1 MADAEI
7 AQGDF
12 GVPSALA
19 VSLRNA
25 DGERYIPDPASTITI
40 TLTRRGDGLQVTGTC
55 SLTTSYSAL
64 GDEVTWTPAEGDTD
78 EPGLYDAQWTIVNP
92 DEEPLTIPT
101 CSGAKSRI
109 GFVVEICAKA

>member
-55 SLTTSYSAL
+55 SLTTSYSNL

-101 CSGAKSRI
+101 CSGAKSRV
-109 GFVVEICAKA
+109 GFTVEICAKA

>member
-1 MADAEI
+1 MADVEI

-19 VSLRNA
+19 VGLRNA
-25 DGERYIPDPASTITI
+25 NGERYIPDLASTITI
-40 TLTRRGDGLQVTGTC
+40 TLTRRGDGHQITGPC
-55 SLTTSYSAL
+55 ALTSSYSAE

-78 EPGLYDAQWTIVNP
+78 EPGLYDAQWTITNP
-92 DEEPLTIPT
+92 DEEPLTLPT

-109 GFVVEICAKA
+109 AFTVEICTKA